1 MYAPAP
7 LPQLSLCTSA
17 SGQGLSRGHTPQVL
31 LRSCAPGWHLVS
43 SLHLCYHPAEQTCPS
58 LSPSLQICRME
69 IVIPRGNEQVDPE
82 YGAQCV
88 AWGRNT

>member
-1 MYAPAP
+1 MH
-7 LPQLSLCTSA
+7 LPPS
-17 SGQGLSRGHTPQVL
+17 P
-31 LRSCAPGWHLVS
+31 S
-43 SLHLCYHPAEQTCPS
+43 SLSARLRLGRACPEDILRRFCCGPVLQAGTWFPASTSVITQQNKLCPS